1 METVSTTTRGDSNIM
16 AGLRNPARAGQRE
29 ARAIGEDLTRQGRL
43 RMDCFQVERRLKS
56 AYASLGEIVCQDLG
70 ELRTV
75 NMNDGRVI
83 ELMAHIR
90 YYQDELSRLRADMRT
105 TVDTH

>member
-1 METVSTTTRGDSNIM
+1 VETVSTTTREDSNM
-16 AGLRNPARAGQRE
+16 LTGLRDPVRAGQRE

-43 RMDCFQVERRLKS
+43 RMDCCQVERRLRN

-75 NMNDGRVI
+75 NVNDGRVI

-105 TVDTH
+105 AVERY

>member
-1 METVSTTTRGDSNIM
+1 
-16 AGLRNPARAGQRE
+16 
-29 ARAIGEDLTRQGRL
+29 
-43 RMDCFQVERRLKS
+43 MDCFQVERRLKS

>member
-1 METVSTTTRGDSNIM
+1 METVCTTTREGSTLL

-29 ARAIGEDLTRQGRL
+29 ACAIGEDLTRQGRL
-43 RMDCFQVERRLKS
+43 RMDCYQVERRLKS
-56 AYASLGEIVCQDLG
+56 AYASLGEIVCQDLC

-75 NMNDGRVI
+75 NMNDGRII

-90 YYQDELSRLRADMRT
+90 YYQDELSRLQADMRT
-105 TVDTH
+105 SVER